1 MDLAAISLPAT
12 VVLRAGA
19 PLLSSL
25 HAMRCAGVDTAPVLD
40 EFDRLVGELRMGRAM
55 DLLRQAPIEDGP
67 VRVGC
72 AMSFDM
78 QKVCASA
85 SLHAAMERMRTRD
98 IASIYVV
105 SRNLRLVGVLQRDR
119 LERAIG
125 ALGGCAADPGQH
137 ANCRGRWC
145 RHASF
150 CTDADEHGDAARGA

>member
-12 VVLRAGA
+12 VVLRAEA

-40 EFDRLVGELRMGRAM
+40 EFDRLVGELRMGRAI
-55 DLLRQAPIEDGP
+55 DLLRQAPIGDGP
-67 VRVGC
+67 VRVGS

-85 SLHAAMERMRTRD
+85 SAHAALERMRSRTMD
-98 IASIYVV
+98 SIYVV
-105 SRNLRLVGVLQRDR
+105 SRGLRLVGVLQRER
-119 LERAIG
+119 LERA
-125 ALGGCAADPGQH
+125 LGGRAADAGQH
-137 ANCRGRWC
+137 AKCRGRWC

-150 CTDADEHGDAARGA
+150 CIDADENGDAARGA